1 MSMMIQSALYRN
13 IQRDLFRGEPQR
25 FISNIKV
32 NHEDSLLLSESFLE
46 RAKVRLSEKVYIP
59 VFEYTI
65 LLPSYNDVE
74 GSLKYFP
81 NVGQKIHGNV
91 VCSVLKPSSMRA
103 FESLSTIKTKM
114 TRFYNSLTISDL
126 LNLNN
131 ESTQAIKVD
140 GITSK
145 IKGGKVTGI
154 SVHKLYKKEV
164 PQLID
169 GKLQKCLDK
178 LVNMQTDESI
188 IAPFNDLQYKINRD
202 YAKQIIKNYMMYIP
216 DTISANAS
224 MLKNAKYLIE
234 LEITRESGS
243 QKGDKF
249 ANRL

>member
-1 MSMMIQSALYRN
+1 
-13 IQRDLFRGEPQR
+13 
-25 FISNIKV
+25 
-32 NHEDSLLLSESFLE
+32 LSESFLE